1 MRKQTGLAVA
11 FVGIMLLLCGREPA
25 PAMAAEGIESLRID
39 IEALKAGQKAIRD
52 DLQAIKGLLRPQAPA
67 RPALQN
73 VTVNTDD
80 DPYRGDKN
88 APLTLVE
95 FSDYQCPF
103 CGRHVKDTL
112 PKLETDYIKT
122 GKVKYIFRDFPLE
135 SIHKEAAA
143 AAEAANCAGDQGKYW
158 EMHGHLFANQRA
170 IALAAF
176 SDDAKTLGLDVAT
189 FEACMKNGKYTEEVK
204 KDVADGMQIGI
215 TGTPTFF
222 LARTDPAS
230 LQIKGATALV
240 GAQPYA
246 AFKEAIDALLS
257 PPAPAPP
264 IPPSPPSGLAPS
276 PVH

>member
-1 MRKQTGLAVA
+1 MRKPTGLAVA
-11 FVGIMLLLCGREPA
+11 LVATLLLLCGGTLTPA
-25 PAMAAEGIESLRID
+25 VAEEGIESLRND

-52 DLQAIKGLLRPQAPA
+52 DLQAIKGMLRPQAPA

-88 APLTLVE
+88 APLTIVE

-112 PKLETDYIKT
+112 PKLEADYIKT

-143 AAEAANCAGDQGKYW
+143 AAAAAHCAGDQGKYW
-158 EMHGHLFANQRA
+158 EMHDHLFANQRA

-189 FEACMKNGKYTEEVK
+189 FETCMKDGKYTEEVK
-204 KDVADGMQIGI
+204 KDVADGVQIGI

-222 LARTDPAS
+222 LARTDLANP
-230 LQIKGATALV
+230 QIKGATALV

-246 AFKEAIDALLS
+246 AFKEAIDALLAPS
-257 PPAPAPP
+257 SPTPPA
-264 IPPSPPSGLAPS
+264 PPSPPSGLAPS
-276 PVH
+276 PAH